1 MGHVR
6 IPFCNRQEVQTTGN
20 VRDNDCSELAA
31 ILTVAFRGYVSHACT
46 ELLMAITVTEK
57 YVRIDTARMR
67 ATMPLKLCG
76 KGKAKRPRRRWE
88 VNVNMDMK

>member
-6 IPFCNRQEVQTTGN
+6 IPCCNLQEVQTTGN
-20 VRDNDCSELAA
+20 VRDNDCSELAV

-67 ATMPLKLCG
+67 ATMPLKTVWEG
-76 KGKAKRPRRRWE
+76 KS
-88 VNVNMDMK
+88 